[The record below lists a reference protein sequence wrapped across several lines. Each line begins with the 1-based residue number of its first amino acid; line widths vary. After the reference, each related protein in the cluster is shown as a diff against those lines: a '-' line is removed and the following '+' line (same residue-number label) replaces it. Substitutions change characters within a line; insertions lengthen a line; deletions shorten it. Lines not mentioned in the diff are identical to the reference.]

1 LHKRLRRFNEEA
13 EGMKL
18 TGIVAYNKHF
28 VIADKLGKIPWHIKD
43 DLNFFKQTTVGH
55 PVIMGRL
62 TWESL
67 PDNFRPLPKRYNIVI
82 SKSVNSLGCDAI
94 ATSIEEAVSLA
105 MSQPNI
111 TEAFVIGGAQ
121 IYQKF
126 VDSKLLDRV
135 LASEVKGY
143 DEVDGSCFFPDLR
156 NLGWQ
161 SKTLLLYPEFSVI
174 EFRQ

>member
-1 LHKRLRRFNEEA
+1 
-13 EGMKL
+13 MKL

-28 VIADKLGKIPWHIKD
+28 VIADDFGKIPWHIKD
-43 DLNFFKQTTVGH
+43 DLNFFKQTTISH

-67 PDNFRPLPKRYNIVI
+67 PDNFRPLPKRCNIVV
-82 SKSVNSLGCDAI
+82 SKSTNSLGCDAI
-94 ATSIEEAVSLA
+94 ASSIEEAIDLA
-105 MSQPNI
+105 RSQPNT
-111 TEAFVIGGAQ
+111 TEAFIIGGAQ

-143 DEVDGSCFFPDLR
+143 DEVVSGYFFPDLR
-156 NLGWQ
+156 NLGWK
-161 SKTLLLYPEFSVI
+161 SETLLLYPEFSVI